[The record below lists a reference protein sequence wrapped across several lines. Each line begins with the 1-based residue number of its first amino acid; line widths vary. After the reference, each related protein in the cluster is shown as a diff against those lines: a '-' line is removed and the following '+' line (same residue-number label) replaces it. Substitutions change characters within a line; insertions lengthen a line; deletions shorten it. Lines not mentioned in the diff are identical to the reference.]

1 MRPHA
6 VTGPPCPVVPT
17 CQIPME
23 PTRLPNPRLH
33 ETMSRLED
41 RVKIK
46 DSCARSLL
54 LVAALLASACA
65 PEPLTPTSDVA
76 TGEAGQRIFAPDPRE
91 VHFSELRMLTDGGE
105 NAEAYFS
112 FDSSRLVF
120 QSTRPPF
127 GCDQIFVMDAD
138 GSEPRLASTGQGR
151 TTCAYFLPGDDRIL
165 YSSTHLGDPECPP
178 KPDFSRGYV
187 WPIDPNY
194 DIFTANPDGSEVVR
208 LSDTPGYDAE
218 ATVSPR
224 GDRIVF
230 TSMRDGDLDIYSMNL
245 DGSEVLRLT
254 DEIGYDGG
262 PFYSPDGTKIVY
274 RARHPSEAEEIEDYQ
289 TLLAEGL
296 IRPSKLEVWVMDADG
311 TNQREVPDLG
321 VAAFGPFFHPSGEQI
336 IFSSNYGDPTGR
348 EFNLFMVNL
357 DGSGLEQITFTEG
370 FDGFPMWAPDGS
382 TFVFCS
388 NRHNSKQGETN
399 VFVTTWKP

>member
-1 MRPHA
+1 
-6 VTGPPCPVVPT
+6 
-17 CQIPME
+17 
-23 PTRLPNPRLH
+23 
-33 ETMSRLED
+33 MSRLED

-54 LVAALLASACA
+54 LVTALLASACA
-65 PEPLTPTSDVA
+65 PEQPTPPSGVA
-76 TGEAGQRIFAPDPRE
+76 TGEPTQKVFDPDPRE

-112 FDSSRLVF
+112 FDGSRLVF

-127 GCDQIFVMDAD
+127 GCDQIFVMDLT
-138 GSEPRLASTGQGR
+138 GSEPQLASTGQGR

-165 YSSTHLGDPECPP
+165 YSSTHLGNLECPP

-187 WPIDPNY
+187 WPIDPDY
-194 DIFTANPDGSEVVR
+194 DVFTANPDGSDVVR
-208 LSDTPGYDAE
+208 LTDAPGYDAE

-230 TSMRDGDLDIYSMNL
+230 TSMRDGDLDIYSMNI
-245 DGSEVLRLT
+245 DGSDVTRLT

-274 RARHPSEAEEIEDYQ
+274 RARHPSDPEEIEDYQ
-289 TLLAEGL
+289 SLLNDGL

-311 TNQREVPDLG
+311 TDKRQITDLG
-321 VAAFGPFFHPSGEQI
+321 VAAFGPFFHPSGERI
-336 IFSSNYGDPTGR
+336 IFSSNYGDPAGR

-388 NRHNSKQGETN
+388 NRHNSKEGETN
-399 VFVTTWKP
+399 VFVTTWRE